1 MPESHLSIGAL
12 LKEWRACRGV
22 SQLELALEASIS
34 ARHLSCVE
42 TGKAKASR
50 EVVSRLAD
58 ALCMPLRERNA
69 LMLAAGYAPE
79 FTETPLAKPTLDR
92 MREAIGLIIKHQE
105 PYPAFV
111 INRHWD
117 VLFTNE
123 AAIRVNSFL
132 THGRPPKH
140 TNLLHQIFD
149 PEDFRRLF
157 SNWPEVAGRFIRH
170 LHHDIAAVPSDPIP
184 RKLLDQILSYPDVPA
199 RWRFHDLEPVTSPIL
214 RIAFHTPLGEL
225 RFFETITTF
234 AGPGDVTLD
243 EIRIECS
250 FPADDWTAEFCAKLA
265 RGEVSTI
272 GQAEMNCRGWI

>member
-1 MPESHLSIGAL
+1 MPEPRPSIGGL
-12 LKEWRACRGV
+12 LKEWRTSRRL

-34 ARHLSCVE
+34 SRHLSCVE
-42 TGKAKASR
+42 TGKAQASR

-58 ALCMPLRERNA
+58 ALCLPLRERNA

-79 FTETPLAKPTLDR
+79 FTETPLARPTLDR
-92 MREAIGLIIKHQE
+92 MRDAIDLIIQHQE

-123 AAIRVNSFL
+123 AAIRVNRFL
-132 THGRPPKH
+132 TNGRPPKH
-140 TNLLHQIFD
+140 NNLLHQIFD
-149 PEDFRRLF
+149 PEDFRPLF
-157 SNWPEVAGRFIRH
+157 SNWPEIAGRFIRH
-170 LHHDIAAVPSDPIP
+170 LHSDIVAVPSDPTP
-184 RKLLDQILSYPDVPA
+184 RKLLDQILSYPEVPA
-199 RWRFHDLEPVTSPIL
+199 SWRFHDLEPATSPIL
-214 RIAFHTPLGEL
+214 HIAFHTPLGEL

-234 AGPGDVTLD
+234 AGPGDVTLE

-265 RGEVSTI
+265 RGELP
-272 GQAEMNCRGWI
+272 QQK